1 MLRSLNSLERYKVTA
16 TDGDVGAVSDFL
28 LDDHANAPDASPGR
42 ATTWAVRYLIVQT
55 GGFFHRRRVLVSPIS
70 IHEVDAATRR
80 FHLSLTVEKIRNS
93 PNFDADKPVSRAH
106 EREHSQYYQY
116 PYYWGYSGL
125 WGMGAVPGVLATA
138 GDEEDPLGDDRPTE
152 PGADAAFETAETHL
166 RSARELLGY
175 HVQTE
180 EGVAG
185 QVEDFLVDDETY
197 EVRNLVVNTGHA
209 SVATEGGQRV
219 LLAPA
224 AVTRVSWEERNLYV
238 SASRQAVVEGIPYER
253 SERNVTADGDPADA
267 PENLIETDTAAA
279 HEAVGAAGGAIAGGI
294 LGAVAGPPGAAAG
307 AVLGGIAGAVTEAA
321 LERGAKNDA
330 ARTREVDA
338 QLGVSGGDIGAPN
351 LRHPPAKRGV
361 YTGASVGVS
370 GSSDEVPAE
379 GPIPPSR

>member
-1 MLRSLNSLERYKVTA
+1 
-16 TDGDVGAVSDFL
+16 
-28 LDDHANAPDASPGR
+28 
-42 ATTWAVRYLIVQT
+42 
-55 GGFFHRRRVLVSPIS
+55 
-70 IHEVDAATRR
+70 
-80 FHLSLTVEKIRNS
+80 
-93 PNFDADKPVSRAH
+93 
-106 EREHSQYYQY
+106 
-116 PYYWGYSGL
+116 
-125 WGMGAVPGVLATA
+125 
-138 GDEEDPLGDDRPTE
+138 
-152 PGADAAFETAETHL
+152 
-166 RSARELLGY
+166 
-175 HVQTE
+175 VQTE

-185 QVEDFLVDDETY
+185 HVEDFLVDDETY